1 MAYATNPSR
10 YPHVLLATRARELD
24 LTFDDVVIVFAVSE
38 NFIPYFSAALQSLL
52 ENTSPSRRYDIV
64 VLTRDIS
71 PSSMNA
77 LTGQVGSFP
86 QANIGYLDVEAALGE
101 TQLPYYGHF
110 RPETY
115 FRLLAPSLL
124 PMADKAIYLDS
135 DLIILDDVAKLF
147 DIDVEG
153 YLLGATRDIDTIGQI
168 CGYEQSVGTY
178 LKNELGLTDPMAY
191 FQAGVLLM
199 NLAEFRARTTPD
211 ALIALA
217 TQRTWR
223 WLDQDVLNKVVDGD
237 YVRINMRWNL
247 LYDWKCL
254 RRGRIIACAPADF
267 RAEYETAR
275 ANIGIVHYA
284 GPDDRPWLYPHCDM
298 GAFFWEYARRCPYA
312 GVIRSRLEESHRKP
326 KEVLHRFQSS
336 LALDVG
342 MPAYD
347 IVFPPKSKRRQLT
360 TDFFRSFGVSI

>member
-1 MAYATNPSR
+1 MTRATNPSR
-10 YPHVLLATRARELD
+10 YPHAMLATRARQLD
-24 LTFDDVVIVFAVSE
+24 LAFDDVVIVFAVSD

-52 ENTSPSRRYDIV
+52 ENSSEGRHYDIV

-77 LTGQVGSFP
+77 LTGQVRAFP
-86 QANIGYLDVEAALGE
+86 QANIGYLDVEAALGD
-101 TQLPYYGHF
+101 TQLPHYGHF

-115 FRLLAPSLL
+115 FRLLAPTLL

-135 DLIILDDVAKLF
+135 DIIVLDDVAKLF

-168 CGYEQSVGTY
+168 CGYEQSVGNY
-178 LKNELGLTDPMAY
+178 LKNELGLTDPMQY

-199 NLAEFRARTTPD
+199 NLAEFRARTTP
-211 ALIALA
+211 AQLIGLA

-237 YVRINMRWNL
+237 YVRINMRWNY

-254 RRGRIIACAPADF
+254 RRGHITACAPKDF
-267 RAEYETAR
+267 RIEYETAR
-275 ANIGIVHYA
+275 GDIGIVHYA
-284 GPDDRPWLYPHCDM
+284 GPDDRPWLYPHCDL
-298 GAFFWEYARRCPYA
+298 GAFFWEYARRCPYI

-326 KEVLHRFQSS
+326 AEVLTRFKAS

-342 MPAYD
+342 MPSYD
-347 IVFPPKSKRRQLT
+347 FFFPPKTKRRQVT
-360 TDFFRSFGVSI
+360 TDLFRSFGVSI

>member
-1 MAYATNPSR
+1 MTYATNPS
-10 YPHVLLATRARELD
+10 YHPTVFLATRARELD
-24 LTFDDVVIVFAVSE
+24 LSFDDVVIIFAVSD

-52 ENTSPSRRYDIV
+52 ENSSRMRHYDIV
-64 VLTRDIS
+64 LLTRDIS

-77 LTGQVGSFP
+77 LTAQVNAFP
-86 QANIGYLDVEAALGE
+86 QASIGYLDVEAALGD

-124 PMADKAIYLDS
+124 PMANKAIYLDS
-135 DLIILDDVAKLF
+135 DIIVLDDVAKLF

-178 LKNELGLTDPMAY
+178 LSKELGLTDPMAY

-211 ALIALA
+211 QLISLA

-247 LYDWKCL
+247 LYDWKCI
-254 RRGRIIACAPADF
+254 RRGRIIACAPSDF
-267 RAEYETAR
+267 KREYVIAR
-275 ANIGIVHYA
+275 GDIGIVHYA
-284 GPDDRPWLYPHCDM
+284 GPDDRPWLYPHCDL
-298 GAFFWEYARRCPYA
+298 GAFFWEYARRCPYH
-312 GVIRSRLEESHRKP
+312 GVIRSRLEESHKKP
-326 KEVLHRFQSS
+326 SEVLHRFQSS
-336 LALDVG
+336 LALDWG

>member
-1 MAYATNPSR
+1 MTHATNNSYRPS
-10 YPHVLLATRARELD
+10 VLLATRAREMGLY
-24 LTFDDVVIVFAVSE
+24 FDDVVVIFAVSD

-52 ENTSPSRRYDIV
+52 ENSSQARHYDIV

-77 LTGQVGSFP
+77 LTAQVNAFP
-86 QANIGYLDVEAALGE
+86 QASIGYLDVEAALGD

-124 PMADKAIYLDS
+124 PMANKAIYLDS
-135 DLIILDDVAKLF
+135 DIIVLDDVAKLF

-178 LKNELGLTDPMAY
+178 LSKELGLTDPMAY

-199 NLAEFRARTTPD
+199 NLAEFRVRTTPD
-211 ALIALA
+211 QLISLA

-247 LYDWKCL
+247 LYDWKCI
-254 RRGRIIACAPADF
+254 RRGRIIACAPSDF
-267 RAEYETAR
+267 KREYVIAR
-275 ANIGIVHYA
+275 GDIGIVHYA
-284 GPDDRPWLYPHCDM
+284 GPDDRPWLYPHCDL
-298 GAFFWEYARRCPYA
+298 GAFFWEYARRCPYH
-312 GVIRSRLEESHRKP
+312 GVIRSRLEASHKKP
-326 KEVLHRFQSS
+326 GEVLHRFQSS
-336 LALDVG
+336 LALDWG